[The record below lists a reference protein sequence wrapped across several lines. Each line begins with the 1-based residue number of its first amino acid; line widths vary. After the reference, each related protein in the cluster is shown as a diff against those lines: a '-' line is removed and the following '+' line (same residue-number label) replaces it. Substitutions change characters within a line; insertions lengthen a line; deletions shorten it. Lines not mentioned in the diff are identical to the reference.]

1 MIRQQ
6 ETGVRNLAADAI
18 ESNEARG
25 AALLDAIR
33 AEVPASDLGY
43 VVPPVVCALE
53 RRDEAALAAALDD
66 ASCDADFAWLETHSG
81 RRFRLR
87 EPGPVDRWRWPTADL
102 VLMEILYPADEECDP
117 WPTPRRMPL
126 VVEGGGEID
135 RLLDIEDSDAA
146 LRRLWAIIERGD
158 HAEISGGAITLVRVG
173 SVGG

>member
-1 MIRQQ
+1 MIKHQ
-6 ETGVRNLAADAI
+6 EMRVRNLATDAI

-33 AEVPASDLGY
+33 AEVPASDLAY
-43 VVPPVVCALE
+43 VIPPVVRALE

-66 ASCDADFAWLETHSG
+66 ASCDPDFAWLETHSG

-87 EPGPVDRWRWPTADL
+87 TPGPVDRWRWPTADL
-102 VLMEILYPADEECDP
+102 VLMEILYPVDEEWDP

-126 VVEGGGEID
+126 AVEGGGEID
-135 RLLDIEDSDAA
+135 GLLGIKDSDAE

-158 HAEISGGAITLVRVG
+158 CAEISGGTITLVQAGMVG
-173 SVGG
+173 